1 MVGVQSLLR
10 WSCSWGTQRTPS
22 RSEPLQ
28 IHKYWFLFA
37 IINAFVTYKKSLEGA
52 KTSESYRH
60 LIGLVILITSWKKRQ
75 DYFRANV
82 TNMEWDDNYFCPIIF
97 RSRQKLYF
105 SVIVLEGNIWL
116 LSYIVGR
123 KVFLWLLY
131 WRLFLSLS
139 GCGCAATSYEALG
152 TKALVTS
159 SSSYFSSSSTTSSSS
174 TSYSSSFSPSS
185 LFSSNF
191 PVFFSLY
198 YLLFTVVGFWLRS
211 TKSLVFVNIIFMTIW
226 HWHNIWTAINSWTKS
241 CSSLSAYSVWSSF

>member
-1 MVGVQSLLR
+1 MLKPFFQNKAQSTLKMLSNKITKKKNKRNIKTLPRPDSPSLPLQSPPHMVGVQSLLR

-28 IHKYWFLFA
+28 NRKYWFLFA

-116 LSYIVGR
+116 LS
-123 KVFLWLLY
+123 
-131 WRLFLSLS
+131 
-139 GCGCAATSYEALG
+139 
-152 TKALVTS
+152 
-159 SSSYFSSSSTTSSSS
+159 
-174 TSYSSSFSPSS
+174 
-185 LFSSNF
+185 
-191 PVFFSLY
+191 
-198 YLLFTVVGFWLRS
+198 
-211 TKSLVFVNIIFMTIW
+211 
-226 HWHNIWTAINSWTKS
+226 
-241 CSSLSAYSVWSSF
+241 